1 MTSIIKS
8 KDFKEMIYL
17 ILRKPYTEPL
27 FQKDLEKVRSIT
39 LQSSKLSDE
48 KTDIIL
54 SEIALCENIEDLL
67 ICGFEIDED
76 FLDVINE
83 LSKLKVLQFSE
94 CTFFSQKK
102 LRTFMNMLVLDRCEN
117 LGIAVGNSRKIR
129 IIGQNRSLIDLN
141 DLGELNNVEELYLN
155 SLDIFNISKV
165 RELSGLRM
173 LDLSGSSIDDADS
186 IAQLPI
192 KTKLSTKYLIS

>member
-1 MTSIIKS
+1 
-8 KDFKEMIYL
+8 
-17 ILRKPYTEPL
+17 
-27 FQKDLEKVRSIT
+27 
-39 LQSSKLSDE
+39 
-48 KTDIIL
+48 
-54 SEIALCENIEDLL
+54 
-67 ICGFEIDED
+67 
-76 FLDVINE
+76 
-83 LSKLKVLQFSE
+83 
-94 CTFFSQKK
+94 
-102 LRTFMNMLVLDRCEN
+102 MNMLVLDRCDN
-117 LGIAVGNSRKIR
+117 LGIVVGNSRKIR